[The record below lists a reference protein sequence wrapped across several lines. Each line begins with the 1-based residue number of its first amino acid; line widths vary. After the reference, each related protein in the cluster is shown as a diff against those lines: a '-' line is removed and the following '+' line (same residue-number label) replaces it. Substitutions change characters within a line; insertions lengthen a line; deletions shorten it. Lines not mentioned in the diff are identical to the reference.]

1 MISPSIVPASAAEK
15 FARAEAFFVGEDGA
29 FVIAPGL
36 SSDEKR
42 RLWEESRE
50 NGFKASV
57 GECAEIAGGASG
69 ARRKNVLVGLGKKK
83 DATSEALRRAGAAL
97 YRHAK
102 GRWENLLI
110 AAPLK
115 DFQALAEGFIL
126 ASYEFTEYK
135 KPEAPRLAAVG
146 FKAADAREKAL
157 LQKSLDRV
165 LAACRAVAF
174 ARDLVNRG
182 ASDKTPEKMGD
193 VARTLAG
200 PRVKV
205 EVFGREKA
213 AELGM
218 GSFLSVARGSEDEP
232 AFVRL
237 VYKPSGSA
245 KKRIGLVGK
254 GITFDSGGLSLKP
267 PASME
272 TMKMDMAGAAAVLA
286 VFQAL
291 PILNLKVEVHG
302 FCPFTYNLPGP
313 RATKPGDVVKAM
325 NGKTIEILNTD
336 AEGRLVLADALCLA
350 DQEKLDAV
358 IDMATLTGAA
368 VTALGG
374 KVAALMG
381 GDKALVER
389 LLRASRESGEMMW
402 ELPLVK
408 EYREMLK
415 SDVADLRNIGRS
427 RGEAGTIIG
436 GLFLQ
441 EFAGQ
446 TPWAHLDIAGP
457 AWSGSESSYFSQG
470 GTGTPVRAILRYLES
485 L

>member
-1 MISPSIVPASAAEK
+1 MISPIVVSAADAGK
-15 FARAEAFFVGEDGA
+15 FAKHMGFFVYEDGA
-29 FVIAPGL
+29 FLGGAIAAA
-36 SSDEKR
+36 EKR
-42 RLWEESRE
+42 RLWEASKES
-50 NGFKASV
+50 GFKAV
-57 GECAEIAGGASG
+57 IGECTEIPEMAQGG
-69 ARRKNVLVGLGKKK
+69 RRIVLVGLGKKK
-83 DATSEALRRAGAAL
+83 EVCAETLRRAGAAL

-102 GRWENLLI
+102 GRWEKLLI
-110 AAPLK
+110 SAPIASAAPI
-115 DFQALAEGFIL
+115 FEGFML

-135 KPEAPRLAAVG
+135 KPEAARLSSAG
-146 FKAADAREKAL
+146 FLAADAREMAGLRKI
-157 LQKSLDRV
+157 LDRSSAV
-165 LAACRAVAF
+165 CQAVAF

-182 ASDKTPEKMGD
+182 ASDKTPEKMGEI
-193 VARTLAG
+193 ASTLAG

-205 EVFGREKA
+205 DVFGREKA

-218 GSFLSVARGSEDEP
+218 GSFLSVARGSDDEP

-237 VYKPSGSA
+237 VYKPAGRV

-286 VFQAL
+286 VFRAL
-291 PILNLKVEVHG
+291 PALGPRLEVHG

-350 DQEKLDAV
+350 AQEKLDAV

-368 VTALGG
+368 VTALGS
-374 KVAALMG
+374 KVSAVMA
-381 GDKALVER
+381 GDKILLER

-408 EYREMLK
+408 EYRELLK
-415 SDVADLRNIGRS
+415 SDVADLRNIGRV

-436 GLFLQ
+436 GLFLK
-441 EFAGQ
+441 EFSGDA
-446 TPWAHLDIAGP
+446 PWAHLDIAGP
-457 AWSGSESSYFSQG
+457 AWSDKASSYFSQG
-470 GTGTPVRAILRYLES
+470 GTGAPVRTILRYLES